1 MKKSTMKPL
10 SLMLV
15 AMMALLLVLSGC
27 GSKNNNGEGGASASA
42 SASPSASETASPSPS
57 ASESASPSASA
68 SASASESAAAPADG
82 KGKKIGMVT
91 DLGGVND
98 KSFNQ
103 QAWEALE
110 KIGKDT
116 GAEPKYLESKK
127 DSDYIPFLTKFVKD
141 GYDLTWGI
149 GFLFAE
155 AATTVA
161 KANPESKL
169 ALIDTTP
176 TEALPNVESVL
187 FKENEGSYLVG
198 VVAGL
203 TTKTNK
209 IGFVG
214 GMELPV
220 IKKFE
225 AGFKAGVAAVNPNAK
240 VDVNY
245 VGDFS
250 KPDQGKLAAA
260 TMYDGGADIIFHA
273 AGGSGNGVFNE
284 AKDRFKAGK
293 KVWVIGVD
301 KDQSIEFGNDVTL
314 TSMVKKVDE
323 AVYRVSNDLLAG
335 NFHGGQT
342 VELGLSEGGVGLP
355 VENPNVSKEI
365 LDKVEEYKNKI
376 ISGEIKVPTE

>member
-10 SLMLV
+10 SLLLV

-27 GSKNNNGEGGASASA
+27 GSKNNNNSA
-42 SASPSASETASPSPS
+42 ASPSASEP
-57 ASESASPSASA
+57 ASPSASA
-68 SASASESAAAPADG
+68 PASESAAPSPTESAAPSDAITPADG
-82 KGKKIGMVT
+82 KGKKVGMVT

-103 QAWEALE
+103 QAWEALQ
-110 KIGKDT
+110 KLATDT
-116 GAEPKYLESKK
+116 GAETKYQESKK
-127 DSDYIPFLTKFVKD
+127 DSDYIPLLTKFVKG

-161 KANPESKL
+161 SENPDAKL

-176 TEALPNVESVL
+176 TKELANVESVL

-225 AGFKAGVAAVNPNAK
+225 AGFKAGVAAVNPDAK
-240 VDVNY
+240 IEVNY

-260 TMYDGGADIIFHA
+260 TMYAGGADIIFHA

-284 AKDRFKAGK
+284 AKDRFKAGE

-335 NFHGGQT
+335 NFQGGKT
-342 VELGLSEGGVGLP
+342 VELGLAEGGVGLP
-355 VENPNVSKEI
+355 VNNPNVSQDI
-365 LDKVEEYKNKI
+365 LDKVEEYKAKI
-376 ISGEIKVPTE
+376 ISGEITVPTE

>member
-1 MKKSTMKPL
+1 MKPL

-15 AMMALLLVLSGC
+15 AMMAMLLVLSGC
-27 GSKNNNGEGGASASA
+27 GSKNNNNEGA
-42 SASPSASETASPSPS
+42 ASPSASAP

-68 SASASESAAAPADG
+68 SASPSASASAAPSDATTPADG

-110 KIGKDT
+110 KIGTDT
-116 GAEPKYLESKK
+116 GAAPKYLESKK

-161 KANPESKL
+161 SENPEAKL

-176 TEALPNVESVL
+176 TKELPNVESVL

-225 AGFKAGVAAVNPNAK
+225 AGFKAGVAAVNPNATIE
-240 VDVNY
+240 VNY

-342 VELGLSEGGVGLP
+342 VELGLAEGGVGLP
-355 VENPNVSKEI
+355 VENPNVSKDI

>member
-15 AMMALLLVLSGC
+15 AMLAMLLVLSGC
-27 GSKNNNGEGGASASA
+27 GSKNNNSEGGSSASASA
-42 SASPSASETASPSPS
+42 SASESASPSAS

-68 SASASESAAAPADG
+68 SASESAAPADG

-103 QAWEALE
+103 QAWESLQ
-110 KIGKDT
+110 KIAKDT
-116 GAEPKYLESKK
+116 GAETKYQESKK
-127 DSDYIPFLTKFVKD
+127 DSDYIPLLTKFVKD

-149 GFLFAE
+149 GFLFAD

-161 KANPESKL
+161 SANPESKL

-176 TEALPNVESVL
+176 TKELPNVESVL
-187 FKENEGSYLVG
+187 FKENEGSFLVG

-225 AGFKAGVAAVNPNAK
+225 AGFKAGVAAVNPNATIE
-240 VDVNY
+240 VNY

-342 VELGLSEGGVGLP
+342 VELGLAEGGVGLP

-365 LDKVEEYKNKI
+365 LDKVEDYKNKI

>member
-15 AMMALLLVLSGC
+15 AMMAMLLVLSGC
-27 GSKNNNGEGGASASA
+27 GSKNNNNEGA
-42 SASPSASETASPSPS
+42 ASPSASAP

-68 SASASESAAAPADG
+68 SASAPASESAAPSESITPADG
-82 KGKKIGMVT
+82 KGKKVGMVT

-103 QAWEALE
+103 QAWEALQ
-110 KIGKDT
+110 KIKTDT
-116 GAEPKYLESKK
+116 GADTKYLESKK
-127 DSDYIPFLTKFVKD
+127 DSDYIPYLTKFVKD
-141 GYDLTWGI
+141 GYDLTWAI
-149 GFLFAE
+149 GFLFSE

-161 KANPESKL
+161 TDNPNAKL

-176 TEALPNVESVL
+176 TKELPNVESVL
-187 FKENEGSYLVG
+187 FKENEGSFLVG

-225 AGFKAGVAAVNPNAK
+225 AGFKAGIAAVNPNAT
-240 VDVNY
+240 VEVNY

-301 KDQSIEFGNDVTL
+301 KDQSVEFGNDVTL

-323 AVYRVSNDLLAG
+323 AVYRVSNELLAG
-335 NFHGGQT
+335 NFKGGQT
-342 VELGLSEGGVGLP
+342 VELGLAEGGVGLP
-355 VENPNVSKEI
+355 TDNPNVSQDI
-365 LDKVEEYKNKI
+365 LAKVEEYKSKI
-376 ISGEIKVPTE
+376 ISGEITVPTE